1 MGIWDKEREA
11 YVERQRQR
19 VASLYSKYKSM
30 PNESAEER
38 EQKVQLFID
47 DFLIPKFK
55 ELIKSK
61 PYSNRLTISF
71 RCNYSIAFNTS
82 FYSTAS
88 PFELDYYNG
97 LWIESEYD
105 SHLIYDAFKKLKE
118 NYSTYEISCKDKHT
132 FASSSVIY
140 EFNLFLE

>member
-19 VASLYSKYKSM
+19 LASLYSKYKLM
-30 PNESAEER
+30 PHESAEER

-61 PYSNRLTISF
+61 PDYDCLTISF
-71 RCNYSIAFNTS
+71 RCDFSSLHTS

-88 PFELDYYNG
+88 PFELEYYYDG
-97 LWIESEYD
+97 FWKKSEYD
-105 SHLIYDAFKKLKE
+105 PDLISDAFKKLKE
-118 NYSTYEISCKDKHT
+118 NYSTYEISCKDKHI
-132 FASSSVIY
+132 FASFSVIY

>member
-11 YVERQRQR
+11 YAERQRQR
-19 VASLYSKYKSM
+19 LASLYSKYKFM
-30 PNESAEER
+30 PKESAEER

-71 RCNYSIAFNTS
+71 RCDFSSFNAS

-88 PFELDYYNG
+88 PFELNYYDG
-97 LWIESEYD
+97 LWRESEYD
-105 SHLIYDAFKKLKE
+105 PHLISDAFKKLKE

-132 FASSSVIY
+132 SAFFSVIY

>member
-11 YVERQRQR
+11 YAERQRQR
-19 VASLYSKYKSM
+19 LASLYSKYKFM
-30 PNESAEER
+30 PKESAEER

-71 RCNYSIAFNTS
+71 RCDFSSFNAS

-88 PFELDYYNG
+88 PFELNYYDG
-97 LWIESEYD
+97 LWRESEYD
-105 SHLIYDAFKKLKE
+105 PHLILLD
-118 NYSTYEISCKDKHT
+118 IS
-132 FASSSVIY
+132 
-140 EFNLFLE
+140 LPFLIGIIGVMKFQKYRKYQLSLSLPLRII

>member
-19 VASLYSKYKSM
+19 IASLYSKYKSM
-30 PNESAEER
+30 PHESAEER

-71 RCNYSIAFNTS
+71 RCDFSSLHAS

-88 PFELDYYNG
+88 PFELEYYDG
-97 LWIESEYD
+97 LWKESEYD
-105 SHLIYDAFKKLKE
+105 PDLISDAFKKLKE
-118 NYSTYEISCKDKHT
+118 NYSTYEISCKDKRT
-132 FASSSVIY
+132 FASFSVVY